1 MFFNRC
7 LARPDCA
14 YIILDIR
21 RIIMSSFVDAVKVC
35 VVQKPFNW
43 KDRATRSEFWWCMLF
58 VFLANIVIGILGLI
72 PAVGAIIGFVGG
84 AALSWLNTIVAI
96 RRLHDL
102 NKRGFWL
109 AGVYVPLFI
118 GAVLYVLGLEE
129 REEGLIYAGSTLC
142 LIGIGF
148 YIYLFVLFCLRGTV
162 GPNRFGPD
170 PLNGVP
176 GAFPQAA
183 QNFAPNMQ
191 QQQPAQFFG
200 QNQGFNPNQQG
211 FNPNQQGF
219 APNQQGF
226 NPNQQGFA
234 PNQQGFYQNQQGF
247 NPNQQGFNPNQQ
259 GFNPNQQGFNPNQQG
274 FNPNQQGF
282 YQNQQGFNPNQQGFN
297 PNQQGF
303 NPNQQGFAPNQQGF
317 NPNQQ
322 GFAPNQQG
330 FNPNQQGFDPNQ
342 QAMPNTAAAPAPAQ
356 AVAPEAAPAQDVAP
370 QTAQDAAVEAVPA
383 QETKEEAVE
392 QKESK

>member
-21 RIIMSSFVDAVKVC
+21 RIIMFSFVDAVKVC

-43 KDRATRSEFWWCMLF
+43 KDRASRSEYWWCRLF
-58 VFLANIVIGILGLI
+58 LVIASIVIGILGLI
-72 PAVGAIIGFVGG
+72 PVLGVIVGLVGVI
-84 AALSWLNTIVAI
+84 ALWWLESIVAI

-102 NKRGFWL
+102 NKRGYWL
-109 AGVYVPLFI
+109 IAVYVPLII
-118 GAVLYVLGLEE
+118 GTVLSAVGEE
-129 REEGLIYAGSTLC
+129 AYEEELIYAGSTLC

-148 YIYLFVLFCLRGTV
+148 YIYLIVIFCLRGTV

-234 PNQQGFYQNQQGF
+234 PNQQGF
-247 NPNQQGFNPNQQ
+247 
-259 GFNPNQQGFNPNQQG
+259 
-274 FNPNQQGF
+274 
-282 YQNQQGFNPNQQGFN
+282 NPNQQGFN

-330 FNPNQQGFDPNQ
+330 FNPNQQGFAPNQQGFNPNQ
-342 QAMPNTAAAPAPAQ
+342 QAMQNTTAAPAPAQ
-356 AVAPEAAPAQDVAP
+356 AVAPETAPAQDVAP
-370 QTAQDAAVEAVPA
+370 QTAPDAAAEAVPA
-383 QETKEEAVE
+383 KEATEEAVE

>member
-1 MFFNRC
+1 
-7 LARPDCA
+7 
-14 YIILDIR
+14 
-21 RIIMSSFVDAVKVC
+21 MSSFVDAVKVC

-43 KDRATRSEFWWCMLF
+43 KDRASRSEFWWCMLF

-72 PAVGAIIGFVGG
+72 PVLGAIIGFVGG
-84 AALSWLNTIVAI
+84 IALGWLNTIVAI

-102 NKRGFWL
+102 NKRGYWL
-109 AGVYVPLFI
+109 IAVYVPLII
-118 GAVLYVLGLEE
+118 GTVLSVVGMEE
-129 REEGLIYAGSTLC
+129 YEEGLIYAGSALC
-142 LIGIGF
+142 FIGAAF
-148 YIYLFVLFCLRGTV
+148 YIYLIVIFCLRGTV

-200 QNQGFNPNQQG
+200 QNQGFN
-211 FNPNQQGF
+211 
-219 APNQQGF
+219 
-226 NPNQQGFA
+226 
-234 PNQQGFYQNQQGF
+234 
-247 NPNQQGFNPNQQ
+247 
-259 GFNPNQQGFNPNQQG
+259 
-274 FNPNQQGF
+274 
-282 YQNQQGFNPNQQGFN
+282 
-297 PNQQGF
+297 
-303 NPNQQGFAPNQQGF
+303 
-317 NPNQQ
+317 
-322 GFAPNQQG
+322 PNQQG

-392 QKESK
+392 QKESKQKLLKRCKRLRRAIGLGAIFILLKANQSYSSYFPRMQLAYCEPAIFFGAAQK

>member
-1 MFFNRC
+1 MF
-7 LARPDCA
+7 
-14 YIILDIR
+14 
-21 RIIMSSFVDAVKVC
+21 SFVDAVKVC

-72 PAVGAIIGFVGG
+72 PVLGVIVGLVGYI
-84 AALSWLNTIVAI
+84 ASCWLSIIVAI

-102 NKRGFWL
+102 NKRGYWL
-109 AGVYVPLFI
+109 VAAYVPLII
-118 GAVLYVLGLEE
+118 GTVLSVVGEEE
-129 REEGLIYAGSTLC
+129 REEDLLYAGGTLC
-142 LIGIGF
+142 LIAIGF
-148 YIYLFVLFCLRGTV
+148 YIYLIVIFCLRGTV

-200 QNQGFNPNQQG
+200 QNQGFN
-211 FNPNQQGF
+211 
-219 APNQQGF
+219 
-226 NPNQQGFA
+226 
-234 PNQQGFYQNQQGF
+234 
-247 NPNQQGFNPNQQ
+247 
-259 GFNPNQQGFNPNQQG
+259 
-274 FNPNQQGF
+274 
-282 YQNQQGFNPNQQGFN
+282 
-297 PNQQGF
+297 
-303 NPNQQGFAPNQQGF
+303 
-317 NPNQQ
+317 
-322 GFAPNQQG
+322 PNQQG

>member
-1 MFFNRC
+1 
-7 LARPDCA
+7 
-14 YIILDIR
+14 
-21 RIIMSSFVDAVKVC
+21 MSSFVDAVKVC

-72 PAVGAIIGFVGG
+72 PVLGAIIGFVGG
-84 AALSWLNTIVAI
+84 IALGWLNTIVAI

-102 NKRGFWL
+102 NKRGYWL
-109 AGVYVPLFI
+109 IAVYVPLFI
-118 GAVLYVLGLEE
+118 GTVLSVVGMLE
-129 REEGLIYAGSTLC
+129 REEGLIFAGSALC
-142 LIGIGF
+142 FIGAAF

-176 GAFPQAA
+176 AAFPQAA

-219 APNQQGF
+219 YQNQQGFAPNQQGFNPNQQGFNPNQQGFVPNQQGF

-247 NPNQQGFNPNQQ
+247 NPNQQ
-259 GFNPNQQGFNPNQQG
+259 
-274 FNPNQQGF
+274 
-282 YQNQQGFNPNQQGFN
+282 
-297 PNQQGF
+297 
-303 NPNQQGFAPNQQGF
+303 
-317 NPNQQ
+317 
-322 GFAPNQQG
+322 
-330 FNPNQQGFDPNQ
+330 
-342 QAMPNTAAAPAPAQ
+342 AMQNTAAAPAPAQ
-356 AVAPEAAPAQDVAP
+356 AVAPETAPAQDVAP
-370 QTAQDAAVEAVPA
+370 QTAPDAAVEAVPA
-383 QETKEEAVE
+383 KEATEEAVE

>member
-1 MFFNRC
+1 
-7 LARPDCA
+7 
-14 YIILDIR
+14 
-21 RIIMSSFVDAVKVC
+21 MSSFVDAVKVC

-58 VFLANIVIGILGLI
+58 VFIANIVIGILGLI

-118 GAVLYVLGLEE
+118 GTVLYLVGLEE

-148 YIYLFVLFCLRGTV
+148 YIYLFVIFCLRGTV

-282 YQNQQGFNPNQQGFN
+282 
-297 PNQQGF
+297 

-330 FNPNQQGFDPNQ
+330 FNPNQQ
-342 QAMPNTAAAPAPAQ
+342 AMQNTAAAPAPAQ
-356 AVAPEAAPAQDVAP
+356 AAAPETAPAQDVAP
-370 QTAQDAAVEAVPA
+370 QTAPDAAVETVPA
-383 QETKEEAVE
+383 QEATEEAVE

>member
-1 MFFNRC
+1 MFFNLC

-43 KDRATRSEFWWCMLF
+43 KDRASRSEFWWCMLF
-58 VFLANIVIGILGLI
+58 VSLANIVIGILGLI
-72 PAVGAIIGFVGG
+72 PVLGVIVGLVGYIASCWLSIIVY
-84 AALSWLNTIVAI
+84 I

-102 NKRGFWL
+102 NKRGYWL
-109 AGVYVPLFI
+109 FGVCVPLFI
-118 GAVLYVLGLEE
+118 GTVLSVVGMEE

-148 YIYLFVLFCLRGTV
+148 NIYLIVIFCLRGTV

-226 NPNQQGFA
+226 NPNQQGF
-234 PNQQGFYQNQQGF
+234 
-247 NPNQQGFNPNQQ
+247 
-259 GFNPNQQGFNPNQQG
+259 NPNQQGFNPNQQG

-282 YQNQQGFNPNQQGFN
+282 YQNQQGFNPNQQGFA

-370 QTAQDAAVEAVPA
+370 QTAQDAAVEEVPA

>member
-72 PAVGAIIGFVGG
+72 PVLGAIIGFVGG
-84 AALSWLNTIVAI
+84 IALGWLNTIVAI

-102 NKRGFWL
+102 NKRGYWL
-109 AGVYVPLFI
+109 IAVYVPLFI
-118 GAVLYVLGLEE
+118 GTVLSVVGMLE
-129 REEGLIYAGSTLC
+129 REEGLIFAGSALC
-142 LIGIGF
+142 FIGAAF

-176 GAFPQAA
+176 AAFPQAA

-219 APNQQGF
+219 YQ
-226 NPNQQGFA
+226 NQQGFA
-234 PNQQGFYQNQQGF
+234 P
-247 NPNQQGFNPNQQ
+247 
-259 GFNPNQQGFNPNQQG
+259 
-274 FNPNQQGF
+274 
-282 YQNQQGFNPNQQGFN
+282 NQQGFNPNQQGFN

-330 FNPNQQGFDPNQ
+330 FNPNQQGFNPNQQGFVPNQQGFNPNQQGFAPNQQGFYQNQQGFNPNQ
-342 QAMPNTAAAPAPAQ
+342 QAMQNTAAAPAPAQ
-356 AVAPEAAPAQDVAP
+356 AVAPETAPAQDVAP
-370 QTAQDAAVEAVPA
+370 QTAPDAAVEAVPA
-383 QETKEEAVE
+383 KEATEEAVE

>member
-1 MFFNRC
+1 
-7 LARPDCA
+7 
-14 YIILDIR
+14 
-21 RIIMSSFVDAVKVC
+21 MSSFVDAVKVC

-43 KDRATRSEFWWCMLF
+43 KDRASRSEFWWCMLF

-72 PAVGAIIGFVGG
+72 PVLGAIIGFVGG
-84 AALSWLNTIVAI
+84 IALGWLNTIVAI

-102 NKRGFWL
+102 NKRGYWL
-109 AGVYVPLFI
+109 IAVYVPLII
-118 GAVLYVLGLEE
+118 GTVLSVVGMEE
-129 REEGLIYAGSTLC
+129 YEEGLIYAGSALC
-142 LIGIGF
+142 FIGAAF
-148 YIYLFVLFCLRGTV
+148 YIYLIVIFCLRGTV

-191 QQQPAQFFG
+191 QQPAQFFG
-200 QNQGFNPNQQG
+200 QN
-211 FNPNQQGF
+211 
-219 APNQQGF
+219 
-226 NPNQQGFA
+226 
-234 PNQQGFYQNQQGF
+234 QGF

-282 YQNQQGFNPNQQGFN
+282 YQNQQGFNPNQQGFA

-370 QTAQDAAVEAVPA
+370 QTAPDAAVEAVPA
-383 QETKEEAVE
+383 KEAKEEAVE